1 MSSRFQLRIHQALLR
16 SSTFRPTHIRSTP
29 QQLTP
34 HLRGL
39 ATSSTNMASA
49 QSTTGGVISET
60 ARAEGGPSKGSTA
73 AEMQSQA
80 SRTQN
85 FEQAVQEVGAKMQND
100 PASVS
105 SEDAAYLKSREA
117 RVIGQ
122 GQPPADSI
130 SAEAQRLASA
140 TKEARKSSRQPSD
153 PTEQSA
159 NDRVSNFEA
168 VADDVARKMA
178 SNPASVTKDE
188 ADLLH
193 SREQRAF
200 GNTSKG
206 GIASQAQSIAA
217 ENEKKGAI

>member
-1 MSSRFQLRIHQALLR
+1 M
-16 SSTFRPTHIRSTP
+16 
-29 QQLTP
+29 
-34 HLRGL
+34 
-39 ATSSTNMASA
+39 
-49 QSTTGGVISET
+49 
-60 ARAEGGPSKGSTA
+60 
-73 AEMQSQA
+73 
-80 SRTQN
+80 
-85 FEQAVQEVGAKMQND
+85 
-100 PASVS
+100 
-105 SEDAAYLKSREA
+105 
-117 RVIGQ
+117 IGQ

-140 TKEARKSSRQPSD
+140 NEGATKSSAQPRD
-153 PTEQSA
+153 PTEKSE